1 MNPQTQTPNQ
11 AGLAARLGVLLY
23 GSVIYTFFLA
33 TFLYAIGFVSGWL
46 VPKTVDKGGVTD
58 APLVEALLINGGF
71 LALFAIQHIVMARRG
86 FKRWWTRIVPAPM
99 ERSTFVLATCLIL
112 CGMYLFWRP
121 MTGTV
126 WHVANPAVALGLEIL
141 SGAGWALVLLA
152 TFLIDH
158 FDLFGLKQVIRFA
171 RGKTHQDPRFQVKSL
186 YKYTR
191 HPLYLGFL
199 TAFWATPHMTQGHL
213 FFSIMCTGF
222 ILFAVRLEER
232 DLIAA
237 HGENYTRYRKFVPML
252 FPRPGKKY
260 PAAA

>member
-1 MNPQTQTPNQ
+1 MTTIAESRKPS
-11 AGLAARLGVLLY
+11 LAARVGVALY
-23 GSVIYTFFLA
+23 GSVIYAFFLG
-33 TFLYAIGFVSGWL
+33 TFLYAIGFVSGWI

-58 APLVEALLINGGF
+58 ASLTEALLINGGF
-71 LALFAIQHIVMARRG
+71 LALFAVQHIIMARRG
-86 FKRWWTRIVPAPM
+86 FKRWWTRIIPKSM

-112 CGMYLFWRP
+112 CGMYLTWRP

-126 WHVANPAVALGLEIL
+126 WHVANPTVGLGLEIL
-141 SGAGWALVLLA
+141 SGAGWLLVLVA

-171 RGKTHQDPRFQVKSL
+171 RGEEHQDPRFAVRSF

-199 TAFWATPHMTQGHL
+199 MAFWATPHMTVGHL
-213 FFSIMCTGF
+213 FFSIMTTGF

-237 HGENYTRYRKFVPML
+237 HGENYRQYKRIVPML
-252 FPRPGKKY
+252 IPRPGKRY
-260 PAAA
+260 ALPA